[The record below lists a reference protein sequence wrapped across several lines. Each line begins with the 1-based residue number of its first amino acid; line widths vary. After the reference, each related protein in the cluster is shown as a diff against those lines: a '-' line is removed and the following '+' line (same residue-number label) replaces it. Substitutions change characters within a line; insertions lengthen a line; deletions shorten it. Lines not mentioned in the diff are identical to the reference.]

1 MQDGPPEVRKTTQT
15 SLSIV
20 EAINDLSGATL
31 SELSDYTGLATST
44 VHTHLRTL
52 ERLEY
57 VVESDGEYRLGL
69 KFFHLGESSRMRD
82 SRYRLARQ
90 TATELA
96 NVVSEEVNFSV
107 EEYGRSVVLFNEL
120 GGTTHGEFQVGRYF
134 GMHSSASGKAMLAE
148 FDEARV
154 WEFIDDRGLPEYTD
168 NTITDPERLFTE
180 LSTIREQGYAVN
192 RQEEVEGLRAVG
204 MAVTEADGSVF
215 GALDISGP
223 SYRQPDDEEVAGQL
237 QPFVEELETA
247 IQE

>member
-1 MQDGPPEVRKTTQT
+1 MQDEPPEVRKTTQT

-134 GMHSSASGKAMLAE
+134 DMHSSASGKAMLAE

>member
-1 MQDGPPEVRKTTQT
+1 MQDGPSKIRKTTQT
-15 SLSIV
+15 SLTV
-20 EAINDLSGATL
+20 AEAINDLSGATL

-57 VVESDGEYRLGL
+57 AVEIDGEYRLGL
-69 KFFHLGESSRMRD
+69 KFFHLGENARMRD

-96 NVVSEEVNFSV
+96 NVVNEEVNFSV

-134 GMHSSASGKAMLAE
+134 DMHSSASGKAMLAE

-154 WEFIDDRGLPEYTD
+154 RKFIDNRGLPEYTD
-168 NTITDPERLFTE
+168 NTITDPEELFAE

-192 RQEEVEGLRAVG
+192 RQEELEGLRAVG

-215 GALDISGP
+215 GALDISSP
-223 SYRQPDDEEVAGQL
+223 SYRHPDDEEVAGQL
-237 QPFVEELETA
+237 RPFVEELKAA
-247 IQE
+247 IRE